1 MLRGMEALL
10 NDNEK
15 DELWAT
21 VDEQSRGLL
30 CRHLCNEIQVYKKI
44 LSASVNLNEKQ
55 VQEASEELEQF
66 RLQSHYAILHYL
78 ISHKN
83 FTNAEGTLV
92 IKLWIDTQIK

>member
-1 MLRGMEALL
+1 MRGMEALL

-44 LSASVNLNEKQ
+44 LSVSVSLNEKQ
-55 VQEASEELEQF
+55 ADTRSVTRVGRELP
-66 RLQSHYAILHYL
+66 S
-78 ISHKN
+78 
-83 FTNAEGTLV
+83 
-92 IKLWIDTQIK
+92 